1 MRLEDL
7 SRYDAE
13 VEVTKATILKASE
26 DYGAV
31 ESVVKKPADNDCG
44 KWSENLRVSVH
55 VQLVFTCILSANPLY
70 NLPEDRW
77 HMAMKWLLI
86 PCAWVFISLSASS
99 LLSPPSLPLPPLPTC
114 LLSQSH
120 TIRGGGCLIGLLF
133 ASHWLLVTLFI
144 YLEATS
150 TEFEELTITEQSVLI
165 PDKTALQSW
174 EELRKVSE

>member
-55 VQLVFTCILSANPLY
+55 VHTYLVAELVFTCILSANPLY

-86 PCAWVFISLSASS
+86 PCAWVFISLSAS
-99 LLSPPSLPLPPLPTC
+99 LLSPPSLSPLLPPLPPPPSLTYM
-114 LLSQSH
+114 
-120 TIRGGGCLIGLLF
+120 
-133 ASHWLLVTLFI
+133 FI
-144 YLEATS
+144 V
-150 TEFEELTITEQSVLI
+150 TITHY
-165 PDKTALQSW
+165 
-174 EELRKVSE
+174 